1 MELMWPKLHCFFLI
15 SDQYRAPVPAE
26 NNKLFMLVTFAS
38 AATEI
43 DKSLFLHLMTQPG
56 MLGSEL
62 RTGSSGDTQAA
73 VAAGNR
79 CNFPPFL
86 SRVPVSAH
94 LVVRV

>member
-1 MELMWPKLHCFFLI
+1 MAKASLFI
-15 SDQYRAPVPAE
+15 SDQYRASVPAE

-56 MLGSEL
+56 MLGSER

>member
-1 MELMWPKLHCFFLI
+1 MAKASLFI
-15 SDQYRAPVPAE
+15 SDQYRASVPAE

-43 DKSLFLHLMTQPG
+43 DKSLFLHLMTQARD
-56 MLGSEL
+56 LSL
-62 RTGSSGDTQAA
+62 RTGSSGDTEAA

-79 CNFPPFL
+79 CNFPPVFL

-94 LVVRV
+94 LVVPV